1 MSDPSY
7 ILLYVADVAKS
18 AAFYELLLG
27 RPPVETSPAFALFV
41 LQSGVKLGLWAKSD
55 VEPSARL
62 AGGGAE
68 LAFMLESEAQV
79 TGRYEEWRKQGI
91 EIVQN
96 PVWMDFG
103 FTFVGVDPDEHRLRV
118 FAPRKS

>member
-18 AAFYELLLG
+18 AAFYERLLE
-27 RPPVETSPAFALFV
+27 RQPVENSPAFALFV
-41 LQSGVKLGLWAKSD
+41 LQSGVKLGLWATSD
-55 VEPSARL
+55 VEPPAKRT
-62 AGGGAE
+62 GGGAE
-68 LAFMLESEAQV
+68 LVFTLESEAQV
-79 TGRYEEWRKQGI
+79 TGRHEEWRKQGI
-91 EIVQN
+91 EILQN

-103 FTFVGVDPDEHRLRV
+103 FTFVGADLDEHRLRV